1 LTEEVVAR
9 RLLSASN
16 NFHNQNRVC
25 ATARAV
31 TETGWKWDP
40 AGRGQSAVRAHAIE
54 RPCPRSFTFPPVRAR
69 ASPTTRAAYILVAL
83 RRLPPQLLYS
93 HRRRRLFVVLLR
105 VCPSSL
111 PVPQPPIPRSPLASF
126 LRTGASLHPCAF
138 YLFFSYCVRI
148 FISVHVSRSFNFK
161 TMYVCRVNPVPRF
174 PTGTV
179 VFQFMGVGP
188 SFLKIM
194 YVCRVK

>member
-1 LTEEVVAR
+1 MEMGSSRT
-9 RLLSASN
+9 
-16 NFHNQNRVC
+16 
-25 ATARAV
+25 RAV
-31 TETGWKWDP
+31 RCQG
-40 AGRGQSAVRAHAIE
+40 ARHRATVSSLFYLSSCQGACIPYDQGSVY
-54 RPCPRSFTFPPVRAR
+54 PCRS
-69 ASPTTRAAYILVAL
+69 SSS
-83 RRLPPQLLYS
+83 RLPPQLLYS

-148 FISVHVSRSFNFK
+148 FISVHVSRSFNFE